1 MDFKVPHWLVFW
13 QIKCNSL
20 VRVGHCTPV
29 SEGVEELSS
38 SPFLQGIFSW
48 RDLFSSSSLHIFP
61 FFFFSQALR
70 KTPCV
75 IFRREGRWMCPVISL
90 IAVGGLGILCSLLSD
105 LLAIQSELQMDTRK
119 NSVLICLL
127 MTTPQKG
134 DYLQI
139 RSLYCEGRALS
150 PSNPG
155 FIWRLSKE

>member
-1 MDFKVPHWLVFW
+1 
-13 QIKCNSL
+13 
-20 VRVGHCTPV
+20 
-29 SEGVEELSS
+29 
-38 SPFLQGIFSW
+38 
-48 RDLFSSSSLHIFP
+48 
-61 FFFFSQALR
+61 
-70 KTPCV
+70 
-75 IFRREGRWMCPVISL
+75 MCPVISL

-150 PSNPG
+150 QSNPG
-155 FIWRLSKE
+155 FI